1 MREEDSMLKKPVIL
15 LLMSAMVFIPGCATK
30 SSSPTNKTPADDN
43 LVGAW
48 RAKVHFKNG
57 TFSSIK
63 DLEFLYVFNA
73 GGTMIESSNYDA
85 SPPVPPAYGVWR
97 MVQPRQYEAKY
108 IFYLTNAPQAFK
120 DISGGGGWSPGGSGV
135 FVDTITL
142 SEDGKTFTSTIRLDM
157 VNEKG
162 KPIESNSGAE
172 AHAAR
177 ISF

>member
-1 MREEDSMLKKPVIL
+1 MSRKLVI
-15 LLMSAMVFIPGCATK
+15 LLMSAMVFVLGCATE
-30 SSSPTNKTPADDN
+30 SSPPTNKTSADDH
-43 LVGAW
+43 LTGAW
-48 RAKVHFKNG
+48 RAKVQFKSG

-63 DLEFLYVFNA
+63 DLEFMYVFNS

-97 MVQPRQYEAKY
+97 MVHPRQYEAKY
-108 IFYLTNAPQAFK
+108 IFYITKAPRTFK

-142 SEDGKTFTSTIRLDM
+142 SKDGKTFTSTIRLDM
-157 VNEKG
+157 INEMG
-162 KPIESNSGAE
+162 KAIESNSEAE
-172 AHAAR
+172 AQAVR